1 MTRFVIEVENAM
13 ERMEYE
19 AREKAVRDY
28 NQGMY
33 EAEQR
38 GERRGREEGQRLG
51 REEGQRLSRESIAKN
66 MLSLGLSAETIF
78 QATGVH
84 VDQIRN

>member
-1 MTRFVIEVENAM
+1 M

-38 GERRGREEGQRLG
+38 G

>member
-38 GERRGREEGQRLG
+38 G

>member
-1 MTRFVIEVENAM
+1 MLTRSVIEVENAM

-38 GERRGREEGQRLG
+38 GERRGREEGQRL
-51 REEGQRLSRESIAKN
+51 SRESIAKN

>member
-1 MTRFVIEVENAM
+1 MTRSVIEVENAM

-38 GERRGREEGQRLG
+38 G